1 VIVRICLCSCM
12 CVLCPAYSHTHTIFN
27 MHSHIHF
34 HTHTHTHTYTHT
46 QELLEDWGRS
56 TAEMLSIVEDTMQ
69 LINKDLIVHGVDPT
83 ALDAL
88 VASLA

>member
-1 VIVRICLCSCM
+1 MSMLVCVRVVSCI
-12 CVLCPAYSHTHTIFN
+12 LSHAHNFSHALTHTL
-27 MHSHIHF
+27 SH
-34 HTHTHTHTYTHT
+34 THT
-46 QELLEDWGRS
+46 QELLEEWGRS
-56 TAEMLSIVEDTMQ
+56 TADMLSIVEDTMQ